1 MSDFDSTAWAVI
13 EAAAGGDDQAREA
26 FAEQYAPGI
35 RTLLGKRWSNAAH
48 REHID
53 DAVQDVLVEC
63 FKHGGIIE
71 KAEQRETNNFRVFL
85 KTVIRHVAGRYE
97 QRRKRTRERHRSRA
111 FDEAEHAAQQTA
123 ASRVL
128 DREWAREVLR
138 AAAAEQ
144 AHRAKDISA
153 AARLRVDILRLRFEE
168 GKPIREIAAE
178 LELEPPY
185 VHHQFAKAKHDFHRA
200 LLRVLRSRRPDA
212 LDTELEEE
220 CRRLIGL
227 LR

>member
-13 EAAAGGDDQAREA
+13 EAAASGDAAARNA
-26 FAEQYAPGI
+26 FLESYEPGI
-35 RTLLGKRWSNAAH
+35 RSLLRMRWLNSAH

-53 DAVQDVLVEC
+53 DAVQDVLLEC
-63 FKHGGIIE
+63 FKHGGILE

-85 KTVIRHVAGRYE
+85 KTVVRHVAGRYE
-97 QRRKRTRERHRSRA
+97 QRQQRTRKRHRSRA
-111 FDEAEHAAQQTA
+111 LEEAEHAAQQTA
-123 ASRVL
+123 ASRIL

-144 AHRAKDISA
+144 ARWAKDVSA
-153 AARLRVDILRLRFEE
+153 AARLRVDILRLRFED
-168 GKPIREIAAE
+168 GKPVRDIAAE
-178 LELEPPY
+178 LELEPAY

-200 LLRVLRSRRPDA
+200 LLRVLRSRRPGVED
-212 LDTELEEE
+212 EQLEDE
-220 CRRLIGL
+220 CRQLISL